1 MARDHL
7 PSSPMA
13 RVDRTPDPEPKQR
26 GRLFW
31 ICILVVIEFAV
42 WTILAVAGASETIAT
57 VVALAVGVAFVIAF
71 RTKIWGEDWKDQ
83 LAEQRARDRR

>member
-1 MARDHL
+1 
-7 PSSPMA
+7 MA

-42 WTILAVAGASETIAT
+42 WTILAVAGASDVVATIA
-57 VVALAVGVAFVIAF
+57 ALAVGVAFVIAF
-71 RTKIWGEDWKDQ
+71 RDKIWGADWKDQ
-83 LAEQRARDRR
+83 LAQQRARERRR